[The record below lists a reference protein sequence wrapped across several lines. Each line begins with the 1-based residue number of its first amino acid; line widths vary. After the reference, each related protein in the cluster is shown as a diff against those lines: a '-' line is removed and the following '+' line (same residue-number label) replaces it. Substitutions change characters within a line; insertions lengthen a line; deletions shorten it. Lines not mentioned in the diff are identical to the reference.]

1 MLNRYFNLILRRP
14 YRVLLL
20 VVMVVIT
27 LGAGVH
33 KLSFTSDFRTYFSS
47 ENPQLQAFEAM
58 EKRFSRQDNLFFLVS
73 GNSQHLF
80 TQKGLTL
87 VETLTEKSWQ
97 LPYVQR
103 VDSLQNFQYTEVE
116 GDELIIDDLYRSD
129 ELTADMSALKHR
141 ALTHADIQLKLL
153 SPDANVTGISLTLHL
168 PEGST
173 SAASL
178 EAVEAARTMLQPL
191 RADFPEFMIEL
202 GGSATS
208 NVTMGEAIGQD
219 IRSLLL
225 ISYAVMLV
233 IMLFMLRTVS
243 GVILVSAL
251 IGMSVLITMGL
262 YGWMGYTLTPPTGF
276 VPTAIMTIAVADTVH
291 ILVSYYFFL
300 RQGEE
305 RNQALLSSLKINFS
319 PVFITSITT
328 MVGVLALNTSD
339 SPPYRDMGNMIAIGV
354 MVAWALTITFL
365 PAILALLPAPAQHRD
380 KGQHLW
386 VDQLA
391 DKVIHHHKL
400 LFVVMLSIVAGCAT
414 LVNKNIITER
424 WHEFFDES
432 FEVRKTIDHIDESL
446 QGLHVLFFV
455 ADSEQSDGINQV
467 EFLTQLDEFS
477 SWLRAQ
483 EGVVHVTSLA
493 DTLKRLNQNLR
504 EDDPAWYQIPE
515 SAEAAAQYLLL
526 YELSLPTGLGLETTM
541 TSDRS
546 ATRLQASLR
555 RTDSASIRALETQ
568 AAAWAKANAPLLNIT
583 ETTGLDVVFANLTHR
598 NVSAMLEGTGLALV
612 VISLLMIGALR
623 SFKLGLISMVPNV
636 FPALMAY
643 GLWGVLSGHID
654 TATSVVACLSLGI
667 VVDDTVHFLSKY
679 NHARTALGKNVED
692 AIRYAFHTVGVALL
706 ITSAILV
713 GGFMVMEFSHF
724 NPSRAMG
731 LLLALTIAT
740 ALIIDFLLLPPLLL
754 LTDRRRQQ
762 PTVSKTVENKLHG

>member
-328 MVGVLALNTSD
+328 MV
-339 SPPYRDMGNMIAIGV
+339 
-354 MVAWALTITFL
+354 
-365 PAILALLPAPAQHRD
+365 
-380 KGQHLW
+380 
-386 VDQLA
+386 
-391 DKVIHHHKL
+391 
-400 LFVVMLSIVAGCAT
+400 
-414 LVNKNIITER
+414 
-424 WHEFFDES
+424 
-432 FEVRKTIDHIDESL
+432 
-446 QGLHVLFFV
+446 
-455 ADSEQSDGINQV
+455 
-467 EFLTQLDEFS
+467 
-477 SWLRAQ
+477 
-483 EGVVHVTSLA
+483 
-493 DTLKRLNQNLR
+493 
-504 EDDPAWYQIPE
+504 
-515 SAEAAAQYLLL
+515 
-526 YELSLPTGLGLETTM
+526 LSL
-541 TSDRS
+541 
-546 ATRLQASLR
+546 
-555 RTDSASIRALETQ
+555 I
-568 AAAWAKANAPLLNIT
+568 
-583 ETTGLDVVFANLTHR
+583 
-598 NVSAMLEGTGLALV
+598 
-612 VISLLMIGALR
+612 
-623 SFKLGLISMVPNV
+623 
-636 FPALMAY
+636 
-643 GLWGVLSGHID
+643 HI
-654 TATSVVACLSLGI
+654 
-667 VVDDTVHFLSKY
+667 
-679 NHARTALGKNVED
+679 
-692 AIRYAFHTVGVALL
+692 
-706 ITSAILV
+706 
-713 GGFMVMEFSHF
+713 
-724 NPSRAMG
+724 
-731 LLLALTIAT
+731 
-740 ALIIDFLLLPPLLL
+740 
-754 LTDRRRQQ
+754 
-762 PTVSKTVENKLHG
+762 